1 MAMSEQNN
9 ISVLNKINYPAD
21 LKNLTIEQLETL
33 CSDLRRFI
41 IDQLSCNPGHFGSS
55 LGTVEL
61 TVALHYVYNTPYD
74 RLVWDVGHQAYSHKI
89 LTGRKDRFYT
99 NRQFGGLSGFPNPEE
114 SEYDAFIAG
123 HASNS
128 ISAALGMAVASSLKK
143 EHRHVVA
150 VIGDG
155 SMTGGMAF
163 EGLNNATSQ
172 PNDVLIILNDNEMA
186 IDDNVGG
193 LKDYLVKM
201 TTSPTYNRVR
211 HDVYQKFKKGNLITE
226 KGKNFILRFN
236 NSLKSLITKQQ
247 NLFEGFNIRYFGPVD
262 GHDLRGLIRILQNI
276 KDMKGPKLLHIHTTK
291 GKGFEPAE
299 KSATE
304 WHAPGKFDKDTG
316 ERIIVSSKDQP
327 QLYQNVFGH
336 TLVEMAEKDERIV
349 GITPAMPSGC
359 SMSFMMKELPN
370 RAFDV
375 GIAEGHAVTY
385 SAGLAKEGLLPF
397 CNIYSSFMQRAYD
410 QVIHDVALQKLH
422 IILCLDRAGLVGED
436 GPTHHGAFDLAY
448 MRCIP
453 NLTIASPYN
462 EHYLRHLMYTAAY
475 GNDGPF
481 VIRYPR
487 GQGELHDWECEMKV
501 LEIGKGRKL
510 KDGKDLAVLSIGPIG
525 NTAAKAVN
533 DIEKQGF
540 SIAHYDMI
548 FLKPLDTNLLKEVAE
563 NYTNV
568 VTVENGVVTGG
579 LGSAVLEYFA
589 DNNYQNIK
597 TTRIGLP
604 DKFVTHGSV
613 KELNRLCEI
622 DVAGLTKTILTALK
636 DVGIDS
642 PKSKSV
648 ASSTEEARKLITP

>member
-1 MAMSEQNN
+1 MSEQNN
-9 ISVLNKINYPAD
+9 ISVLDRVNYPAD
-21 LKNLTIEQLETL
+21 LKGLTIEELETL
-33 CSDLRRFI
+33 CADLRRFI
-41 IDQLSCNPGHFGSS
+41 IDQLSTNPGHFGSS

-74 RLVWDVGHQAYSHKI
+74 RLVWDVGHQAYGHKI
-89 LTGRKDRFYT
+89 LTGRKDKFHT
-99 NRQFGGLSGFPNPEE
+99 NRQFGGLAGFPNPNE

-123 HASNS
+123 HASTS
-128 ISAALGMAVASSLKK
+128 ISAALGMAVASSIKN
-143 EHRHVVA
+143 ENRRTVA
-150 VIGDG
+150 IIGDG
-155 SMTGGMAF
+155 SMTGGLAF
-163 EGLNNATSQ
+163 EALNNATSQ
-172 PNDVLIILNDNEMA
+172 PNDMLIILNDNDMA

-193 LKDYLVKM
+193 IRDYLVKM
-201 TTSPTYNRVR
+201 TTSPAYNRVR
-211 HDVYQKFKKGNLITE
+211 NDVYQKFKKGNLISE

-262 GHDLRGLIRILQNI
+262 GHDLKGLIRILQNI
-276 KDMKGPKLLHIHTTK
+276 KDMKGPKMLHIHTIK

-299 KSATE
+299 KSATL

-316 ERIIVSSKDQP
+316 ERIVNTSKDQP

-336 TLVEMAEKDERIV
+336 TLVELAQKDERIV
-349 GITPAMPSGC
+349 GVTPAMPSGC
-359 SMSFMMKELPN
+359 SMGFMMKEFPK

-375 GIAEGHAVTY
+375 GIAEAHAVTY
-385 SAGLAKEGLLPF
+385 SAGLAKEGLIPF

-410 QVIHDVALQKLH
+410 QVIHDVAIQKLH
-422 IILCLDRAGLVGED
+422 VIMCLDRAGLVGED

-453 NLTIASPYN
+453 NLIIASPYN
-462 EHYLRHLMYTAAY
+462 EHYLRHLMYTATY

-487 GQGELHDWECEMKV
+487 GQGELRDWECEMKI

-525 NTAAKAVN
+525 NIASKAIAAA
-533 DIEKQGF
+533 EEQGF
-540 SIAHYDMI
+540 TIAHYDMM
-548 FLKPLDTNLLKEVAE
+548 FLKPIDEDLLKEVAQ

-568 VTVENGVVTGG
+568 ITIENGVMKGG

-589 DNNYQNIK
+589 ENNYQNIK
-597 TTRIGLP
+597 VTRVGLP
-604 DKFVTHGSV
+604 DEFVTHGGV
-613 KELNRLCEI
+613 KELNKLCRI
-622 DVAGLTKTILTALK
+622 DAEGITDSILGALK
-636 DVGIDS
+636 
-642 PKSKSV
+642 
-648 ASSTEEARKLITP
+648 